1 MRALILAFATCMFAA
16 GGYISPLIPG
26 PDSTSLTTGK
36 MHGVVSYPCV
46 LMVNVL
52 EDVPGDTGGGTGAPL
67 RRPISGSWS
76 WVYDPNTCDVTVT
89 FAAPQ
94 WNYYIVIK

>member
-1 MRALILAFATCMFAA
+1 MRALILAFATCLFAA
-16 GGYISPLIPG
+16 GGYISPLVPG
-26 PDSTSLTTGK
+26 PDLTSMTTGK
-36 MHGVVSYPCV
+36 QHGVVAYPCA
-46 LMVNVL
+46 LMVGVL
-52 EDVPGDTGGGTGAPL
+52 EDVPGTGGDTGAPL

-94 WNYYIVIK
+94 AAYYIVIK